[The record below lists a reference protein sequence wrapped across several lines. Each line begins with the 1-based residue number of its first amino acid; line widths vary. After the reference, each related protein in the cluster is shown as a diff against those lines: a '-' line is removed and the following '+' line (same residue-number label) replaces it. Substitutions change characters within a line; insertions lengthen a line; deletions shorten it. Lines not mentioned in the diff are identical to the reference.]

1 MKVRNLL
8 EEIEE
13 LKSSLPKDKKAHL
26 RDKLKGMWSVIE
38 RFEKNGEIHKDDRAK
53 IETFK
58 DFIRDFVKN
67 DSV

>member
-1 MKVRNLL
+1 MRVRNLM

-13 LKSSLPKDKKAHL
+13 VKSSLPKDKKTHL

-38 RFEKNGEIHKDDRAK
+38 RFEKNDEIHKDDRAK
-53 IETFK
+53 VETFK

-67 DSV
+67 DGA